1 MMQLERETWTVIHGM
16 VLGALF
22 LLAFAGGLAGLWR
35 LKARRLTAEGI
46 AERPSRL
53 LIGVWGMAVVAWLM
67 VFSGTWILYPWY
79 RARPPEGTVD
89 LVGYPRYFLLD
100 NPELSALH
108 TFAME
113 WKEHLAWMAPML
125 ATSVAIVTLYYG
137 AQLVRRQE
145 LRWPLITTFT
155 LAFAAAG
162 VAGLLGVLITSAAP
176 V

>member
-1 MMQLERETWTVIHGM
+1 MQLERETWAAIHGI

-22 LLAFAGGLAGLWR
+22 LLAFVGGLAGLWR
-35 LKARRLTAEGI
+35 LKARYLPEEGI
-46 AERPSRL
+46 AERTPRL
-53 LIGVWGMAVVAWLM
+53 LIGVWVMAIVAWLT
-67 VFSGTWILYPWY
+67 VFTGTWIVYPWY

-89 LVGYPRYFLLD
+89 LVSYPRYFLLD

-137 AQLVRRQE
+137 AQLMRRQE
-145 LRWPLITTFT
+145 LRWPLIATYT

-162 VAGLLGVLITSAAP
+162 IAGLLGALITSAAP